1 MSAVL
6 SLSEQSAEAH
16 CTDVVLVGVGS
27 IGRELLT
34 QLSSTKKG
42 VSSKLR
48 VCALVDSTGYVLDTN
63 GLSRRA
69 LLALCDHKR
78 QGHPLH
84 ESPAGQVA
92 DPLNAV
98 AFIAAQLSGK
108 PVLIDATAA
117 DTRAMLEIVLERG
130 WDVILANKVPIAGE
144 QALFDRLYATARVGG
159 GEILH
164 EATVGAGLPVIDTLR
179 KLVESG
185 DRVQAIEGCPSGT
198 LGFLFG
204 QLGRGASFSE
214 ALRDAI
220 AAGYTEPDPRI
231 DLSGLDVARK
241 ALILARIIGFR
252 GDLHAVRTETL
263 VPAELRDVSRDEFLA
278 RASELD
284 APWAARV
291 EAARVRGTV
300 LRYRAKATRRGVRV
314 GLEEVPVTHP
324 LSLLEGT
331 DNQFSFTTA
340 RYDANP
346 LVITGPGAGAAVTAA
361 GVFND
366 LLRVVAERARGVK
379 APPFRRASEAR
390 ETAPTPALGS
400 SGW

>member
-1 MSAVL
+1 MSAALQVA
-6 SLSEQSAEAH
+6 EQSADGH

-48 VCALVDSTGYVLDTN
+48 VCALVDSTGYVLDPS
-63 GLSRRA
+63 GLSRRT

-78 QGHPLH
+78 HGHPLH
-84 ESPAGQVA
+84 EAPTGQAA

-144 QALFDRLYATARVGG
+144 QTLFDRLYATARQGG

-214 ALRDAI
+214 ALCDAI

-252 GDLHAVRTETL
+252 GDLNAVRTESL
-263 VPAELRDVSRDEFLA
+263 VPAELRDVSRGEFLA

-291 EAARVRGTV
+291 DAARTRGAV

-366 LLRVVAERARGVK
+366 LLRVVAERARRVK
-379 APPFRRASEAR
+379 APAYRRAPDAQEPATTS
-390 ETAPTPALGS
+390 ALGS
-400 SGW
+400 PW